1 MSYVDT
7 RACGSRAC
15 ACEIIPLLCKGL
27 QSEKELTMALRT
39 MSLAEKGAKDKVN
52 AYALLRGCTLRL
64 MPARA
69 CIFLCVH
76 TDTLATH

>member
-52 AYALLRGCTLRL
+52 A
-64 MPARA
+64 
-69 CIFLCVH
+69 
-76 TDTLATH
+76 